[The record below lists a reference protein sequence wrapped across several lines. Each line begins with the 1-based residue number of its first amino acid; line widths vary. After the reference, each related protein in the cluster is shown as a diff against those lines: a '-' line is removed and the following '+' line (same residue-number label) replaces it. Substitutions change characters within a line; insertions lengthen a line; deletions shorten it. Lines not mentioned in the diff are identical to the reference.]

1 MEHVRSVTETWPRPE
16 FEVAAVEFRPPSRC
30 HHHHQCHPREVA
42 PSDRY
47 GLSVQS
53 YNRASHSR
61 PALSEGL
68 LVWRAHC
75 LGCSRRER
83 RVEKPERGGF
93 VYRFRIIQFTVMSS
107 HVGTVSAKRGGRNT
121 IVTICSFPLLVSSS
135 YYENVSLYSS

>member
-1 MEHVRSVTETWPRPE
+1 MSVEHVRSVTETWPRPE

-30 HHHHQCHPREVA
+30 HHRHQCHPREVA

-61 PALSEGL
+61 PALSAGL
-68 LVWRAHC
+68 LGWRAHC
-75 LGCSRRER
+75 LGCSRRGR

-93 VYRFRIIQFTVMSS
+93 VYRFRIIQAS
-107 HVGTVSAKRGGRNT
+107 HVAIVGAKRGGLYSRDT
-121 IVTICSFPLLVSSS
+121 TVAICSVPC
-135 YYENVSLYSS
+135 